1 LPDIHPAQIV
11 DYLGVGVFAITG
23 ALAAA
28 RSNHDIVTFIFFA
41 VVTGIGGGTLRDL
54 LLGVPVFWLTD
65 SGYLLVCLFAA
76 GIVWLIAG
84 PLHRR
89 LKLLLWFDAVGL
101 AAYAALGSNKA
112 IALGYSNMT
121 AIVMGVV
128 SATFGGIIR
137 DVLGAERSVLLRR
150 EIYVTAAMVGAISY
164 VALAQWIGVP
174 VIWAASISFGLGFA
188 TRAAALWFGW
198 TMPGFRGEIA
208 RDDQRPQV

>member
-1 LPDIHPAQIV
+1 MPEITPTQLV
-11 DYLGVGVFAITG
+11 DYFGVGIFAITG

-28 RSNHDIVTFIFFA
+28 RSKQDIITFIFFA
-41 VVTGIGGGTLRDL
+41 VITGVGGGTLRDL
-54 LLGVPVFWLTD
+54 LLDTPIFWLTD

-76 GIVWLIAG
+76 GLVWLVAG
-84 PLHRR
+84 TLHRK

-112 IALGYSNMT
+112 LALGYTNMT
-121 AIVMGVV
+121 AIVMGVI

-137 DVLGAERSVLLRR
+137 DVLASEHSVLLRR

-174 VIWAASISFGLGFA
+174 AIWVAAASFSLGFA
-188 TRAAALWFGW
+188 TRATALWFGW
-198 TMPGFRGEIA
+198 TMPEFRGQIA
-208 RDDQRPQV
+208 KDD